1 MDNLGLHF
9 HHFGLATRK
18 PDLAVAFLTSLGYK
32 SRGSVFD
39 PSQNVNLIL
48 CSHAEMPTVEVISPA
63 DTPGPVDNL
72 LKTLSGTV
80 YHLAF
85 TCADLSRTLA
95 AIEQT
100 QRVIRLSSPRPAL
113 LFHGRH
119 VSFYNIDGIG
129 IVEIIEN
136 TSRSTQKSST

>member
-1 MDNLGLHF
+1 MNDLGLQF
-9 HHFGLATRK
+9 HHFGLATRE
-18 PDLAVAFLTSLGYK
+18 PGLAVTFLTSLGYK
-32 SRGSVFD
+32 SHGSVFD
-39 PSQNVNLIL
+39 PSQNVNLIW
-48 CSHAEMPTVEVISPA
+48 CSHAEMPAVEVISPT

-85 TCADLSRTLA
+85 TCADLSTTLA
-95 AIEQT
+95 AIEQS
-100 QRVIRLSSPRPAL
+100 QRVIRLSAPRPAL

-129 IVEIIEN
+129 IVEIVEGA
-136 TSRSTQKSST
+136 SGSAEKGST